1 MTTRMSRIAAGVAAA
16 GILGTLALSHMTVHA
31 ATATAN
37 LSVSANVNARCSIS
51 APSTLAFGVYDPVVD
66 HVSADLDADTSVT
79 VACTKNSPGVWV
91 GLDLG
96 ANASGSTRRMASG
109 AERLAYELYSD
120 AGRTTVWGS
129 VLASGV
135 SYTPTS
141 KDPVNISVYG
151 RVPAGQDVGV
161 GSYSDSVTATINF

>member
-1 MTTRMSRIAAGVAAA
+1 MSKTTSRIVAGAAVA
-16 GILGTLALSHMTVHA
+16 GILGTLALSRATVQA
-31 ATATAN
+31 ATASAN
-37 LSVSANVNARCSIS
+37 LSVSASVNARCSIS

-66 HVSADLDADTSVT
+66 NLSTDLDADTTVS
-79 VACTKNSPGVWV
+79 VACTKNSSGVWV

-96 ANASGSTRRMASG
+96 ANASGSTRRMANG
-109 AERLAYELYSD
+109 GERLAYELYSD
-120 AGRTTVWGS
+120 AARTTVWGN
-129 VLASGV
+129 VLATGV

-141 KDPVNISVYG
+141 KDPVSISVYG